1 MYPPP
6 IASATPIAIAQP
18 LYSLTSA
25 HKIQFF
31 RHHHSLFSRPPT
43 FPFLL
48 ISSRNNFNHGPPSR
62 ILLNPT
68 LALVSRHSYEGN
80 VTSGY
85 DPELRS
91 VLQLATDAELYE
103 VERILFG
110 PSYFSPLLKSII
122 KKADVEHIM
131 IGEDPDEREDFIS
144 KLESRFL
151 FLAADAQSTLR
162 GWRPSYRKVLIGVRK
177 KLKVPCSSKLSVED
191 LEIEIFLHLL
201 QEYSSEEAGNVS
213 TSKSGSKNADASN
226 GLELGLSLWKV
237 QKLAALGIG
246 VTEIRTTIVKSGGML
261 TLEKLLELLGGRLSR
276 KMLSEAAKYRLKK
289 EAIKKGGQLAAIN
302 LESGLALLAA
312 RQLALNGLKAA
323 ATRYLGLTGVTQLLG
338 PIRSMNVK
346 SNLNLFLS
354 RMWGTLLAD
363 IVIQMLGT
371 DYARILRAIYAFAQD
386 SNLSLLQ
393 DSIGLY
399 VITFGVPHV

>member
-6 IASATPIAIAQP
+6 IASATPIAIAPP
-18 LYSLTSA
+18 LSSLTSA
-25 HKIQFF
+25 HEFQFF
-31 RHHHSLFSRPPT
+31 RHYHSLFFRPRA
-43 FPFLL
+43 FPLL
-48 ISSRNNFNHGPPSR
+48 LSSSKNNFNDGPPSR
-62 ILLNPT
+62 ILLSPT
-68 LALVSRHSYEGN
+68 LALFSRPSYEGN

-91 VLQLATDAELYE
+91 VLELATDAELYE

-122 KKADVEHIM
+122 KKAEVEHIM
-131 IGEDPDEREDFIS
+131 IGEDPNEREDFIS

-151 FLAADAQSTLR
+151 FLAADAKSTLR

-213 TSKSGSKNADASN
+213 TSKSGLKNADGSN

-246 VTEIRTTIVKSGGML
+246 ATEIRTTIMKSGGML

-276 KMLSEAAKYRLKK
+276 KMLSEAAKYRLKT

-312 RQLALNGLKAA
+312 RQGLKAA

-338 PIRSMNVK
+338 PI
-346 SNLNLFLS
+346 
-354 RMWGTLLAD
+354 MWGTLLAD

-371 DYARILRAIYAFAQD
+371 DYARILRAIYAFAQIRIYRSYKTAPD
-386 SNLSLLQ
+386 
-393 DSIGLY
+393 
-399 VITFGVPHV
+399 FM